1 MLPPMLRRK
10 PTTSN
15 ADELDAVPASAEG
28 TPLHW
33 TPFLSVG
40 SKREDLQSMLEI
52 FLGRSIDSR
61 KFDLWSNC
69 FFSLAHSTGRHEW
82 FARTSWHA
90 RTTHNRPAR
99 PMHAAVPDREFII
112 LTRPKRNPPPHV
124 CSVNR
129 APNRVTTALG
139 ARRFLGLPL
148 RNATCLLASTP
159 RSSAF
164 NQLWRWGP
172 VVRSRLSSSSWSAQ
186 G

>member
-1 MLPPMLRRK
+1 MWGRSRKSPRSVTLAYSPLSRKGKTRCGSRQRPPRRGKRKSLLRPMLRRK

-124 CSVNR
+124 CGVNR
-129 APNRVTTALG
+129 LVG
-139 ARRFLGLPL
+139 A
-148 RNATCLLASTP
+148 
-159 RSSAF
+159 
-164 NQLWRWGP
+164 
-172 VVRSRLSSSSWSAQ
+172 V
-186 G
+186 